1 MCLEEH
7 LVCGTD
13 GILKLFSIHT
23 ESMESERE
31 KDCIYMANLYNLE
44 KRLVTLL

>member
-7 LVCGTD
+7 LLCGTD

-23 ESMESERE
+23 EDMESE
-31 KDCIYMANLYNLE
+31 KDRICMANLYNLE
-44 KRLVTLL
+44 K